1 MAAEPLHALSFTTHA
16 LCGQSESSRGRSLFE
31 VEVEVDL
38 SKRLNQ
44 ISPDEMDTEFVCPS
58 CQQPLTEVRT
68 SNGIFWSCE
77 KCGGCAV
84 GVELLRRTFTSESI
98 NPLWFHALRG
108 EGQTGRNCPACRNP
122 MTEVKLSGDAEIKVD
137 VCRLCHFVWFD
148 ATEVENL
155 VPRSVSPPKP
165 ELPQKAREAIALA
178 KVEQL
183 AEQARGT
190 DFDSSPPDESW
201 KTIAGFLGMPVEF
214 DAAPQDRHPWT
225 TWILCTAIIAASA
238 FAFTRLH
245 EIVAQFGLIPAQ
257 ATRLHGL
264 TFLTAFF
271 LHAGPVHLIGNMY
284 FLFVFGDDVENF
296 LRPLR
301 YLALIALAAFI
312 GDLAHIAVDPH
323 SQIPSI
329 GASGGIAGVIT
340 FYALKFPHVRLRF
353 LLRWGFVWF
362 RWIRLP
368 AWFVFILWILF
379 QLIGAWEQKAGI
391 SSVSSFAHLGGALT
405 GLVAW
410 LRWRGSGD

>member
-1 MAAEPLHALSFTTHA
+1 
-16 LCGQSESSRGRSLFE
+16 
-31 VEVEVDL
+31 
-38 SKRLNQ
+38 
-44 ISPDEMDTEFVCPS
+44 MDTEFVCPS
-58 CQQPLTEVRT
+58 CQLPLTEVRT

-77 KCGGCAV
+77 KCGGRAV
-84 GVELLRRTFTSESI
+84 SVELLRRTFTPESI
-98 NPLWFHALRG
+98 NPLWLHALRG
-108 EGQTGRNCPACRNP
+108 EGQSGRKCPLCRWA
-122 MTEVKLSGDAEIKVD
+122 MTEVELSDEAEVKVD

-148 ATEVENL
+148 ATEVEKL
-155 VPRSVSPPKP
+155 VPRLTPPPKP
-165 ELPQKAREAIALA
+165 ELPQEAREAIAMA
-178 KVEQL
+178 KVQQL

-190 DFDSSPPDESW
+190 DFDSAPPDESW
-201 KTIAGFLGMPVEF
+201 KTIAGFLGMPIEF
-214 DAAPQDRHPWT
+214 DAMPQARRPWV

-245 EIVAQFGLIPAQ
+245 EIVAQFGLIPVQ

-271 LHAGPVHLIGNMY
+271 LHAGPIHLIGNMY
-284 FLFVFGDDVENF
+284 FLFMFGDDVENF
-296 LRPLR
+296 LRPFR

-340 FYALKFPHVRLRF
+340 FYALKFPHVRLGF
-353 LLRWGFVWF
+353 LLRWSFFWF

-379 QLIGAWEQKAGI
+379 QLIGVWEQKAGI
-391 SSVSSFAHLGGALT
+391 SSISSVAHLGGALT

-410 LRWRGSGD
+410 LMWRGRGDSCIEQPAGGSRSPLLDD